1 VQPRSAPGQTQRCLI
16 NVRITPQADLSAGIK
31 VQTEYAWGV
40 NKAVERY
47 GRSEHLHGAPQPKG
61 SPFPKDPEGRPA
73 DKTFNDVPNDWRRGA
88 GESGKPKR

>member
-1 VQPRSAPGQTQRCLI
+1 MVAKGNVDKHRRSMSGLKVEETEKWGQR
-16 NVRITPQADLSAGIK
+16 VAR
-31 VQTEYAWGV
+31 
-40 NKAVERY
+40 ERY
-47 GRSEHLHGAPQPKG
+47 GSPQHFHGAPQPKG